1 MHGIKAAVLGS
12 LIGCG
17 VASLTGGRAA
27 DYPQY
32 GQAWSRNMV
41 SAERGL
47 PTVIDPRSSTN
58 LIWKVTIGTETHG
71 TPIIAKGRVYI
82 GTNNG
87 EPHDPRRPGDLG
99 VLLCVDERD
108 GHLIWQLAAP
118 KRELDQ
124 YYDWPRTGLCSPPT
138 VEGKVAYVVD
148 NRGEVLAL
156 DTAGMA
162 NGNDGSFKEEGRRA
176 TPLDKP
182 VIEAGPLDADI
193 LWQFNLTTEAGIWSH
208 DGAHSSILVDGRFLY
223 LNSGTGVDNTHKVI
237 RTPDAPSLVVLD
249 KKTGHYMARE
259 REGIAP
265 NIFHCTWS
273 SPSLVEV
280 GGRKL
285 ILFGAGDGVL
295 YAFKPLSQGLAEGP
309 LKTLEKVWSV
319 AMDPDAPKE
328 QVHRFN
334 GNKKESPV
342 NIYGMPVVVGGLIY
356 VASGG
361 DLFWGKNEATV
372 QAIDGNGKLVWKTP
386 VKNHVIG
393 TPAVK
398 DGLLYIAD
406 CGRGMHCL
414 DAATGAVVWEDEIK
428 GEAWASPM
436 VADGKVYLGT
446 RSGDF
451 YVWSTGREK
460 KLLHSLKFP
469 APISGTVSVANGRL
483 YVASMTTLYSFGL
496 K

>member
-1 MHGIKAAVLGS
+1 M
-12 LIGCG
+12 
-17 VASLTGGRAA
+17 
-27 DYPQY
+27 
-32 GQAWSRNMV
+32 
-41 SAERGL
+41 
-47 PTVIDPRSSTN
+47 
-58 LIWKVTIGTETHG
+58 
-71 TPIIAKGRVYI
+71 
-82 GTNNG
+82 
-87 EPHDPRRPGDLG
+87 
-99 VLLCVDERD
+99 
-108 GHLIWQLAAP
+108 
-118 KRELDQ
+118 
-124 YYDWPRTGLCSPPT
+124 
-138 VEGKVAYVVD
+138 
-148 NRGEVLAL
+148 
-156 DTAGMA
+156 
-162 NGNDGSFKEEGRRA
+162 
-176 TPLDKP
+176 
-182 VIEAGPLDADI
+182 
-193 LWQFNLTTEAGIWSH
+193 
-208 DGAHSSILVDGRFLY
+208 
-223 LNSGTGVDNTHKVI
+223 
-237 RTPDAPSLVVLD
+237 
-249 KKTGHYMARE
+249 
-259 REGIAP
+259 
-265 NIFHCTWS
+265 
-273 SPSLVEV
+273 
-280 GGRKL
+280 
-285 ILFGAGDGVL
+285 

-406 CGRGMHCL
+406 CGRGMHCI